1 MNNVEAE
8 YGYLSQLNDELM
20 GLVDS
25 NGQVKAGY
33 EDRANFIV
41 NQLAQAF
48 DLEEDEVWDIIGAN
62 STLADSIDELIEK
75 KKAEA
80 MLNANQE
87 AYEEAIRKQNEAL
100 MDYTNSLSE
109 YESAQK
115 KYNEAKEAAKKV
127 EEDYQLILKN
137 SPEAASGY
145 LMANQDIL
153 TAAEDAGEAFQES
166 KSRLEDAEKAYVG
179 YNATIQNY
187 EGLSSAILS
196 GESEKIEDAMLR
208 IKNGFITAETGTK
221 ESLENQVKNMQ
232 SNYEAMQ
239 KAVEDGTPGVTQ
251 QMVDS
256 AKQMVDSA
264 KAELDKLQ
272 PQAEESTKKA
282 GEKAK
287 QDWQAKSPLSMRPP
301 KKSQILPMRNLE
313 VPIQRGQ
320 ALRKHRNM
328 ILE

>member
-1 MNNVEAE
+1 MTDAQEKAIEKTHEEYEAYKELDDARKESMGNVEAE

-20 GLVDS
+20 GFVDS

-153 TAAEDAGEAFQES
+153 TAAERRGGSFP
-166 KSRLEDAEKAYVG
+166 
-179 YNATIQNY
+179 
-187 EGLSSAILS
+187 
-196 GESEKIEDAMLR
+196 R
-208 IKNGFITAETGTK
+208 I
-221 ESLENQVKNMQ
+221 
-232 SNYEAMQ
+232 
-239 KAVEDGTPGVTQ
+239 
-251 QMVDS
+251 
-256 AKQMVDSA
+256 
-264 KAELDKLQ
+264 
-272 PQAEESTKKA
+272 
-282 GEKAK
+282 
-287 QDWQAKSPLSMRPP
+287 
-301 KKSQILPMRNLE
+301 
-313 VPIQRGQ
+313 
-320 ALRKHRNM
+320 
-328 ILE
+328 